1 MAGGVL
7 AERLLRPRRFLTM
20 PLGSMAENERSC
32 PTCGTAVPA
41 DAQRCVACGRVLGEE
56 NRCPHCQA
64 VAAVVR
70 ASGRTVCAACGK
82 PRAGSVVLGTD
93 GSSSLVAGTTTLSGV
108 GGRALRGFG
117 VLALGGSVLLAVLAA
132 VMLPGAVGIGVA
144 VVAGLL
150 GVGLG
155 GLAIRAGARAMARAD
170 QERGRAREQRV
181 LELAEQEGGRLTATR
196 LARELA
202 ITLEEADGIL
212 TGMVGDGSRVS
223 PELDE
228 RGVVV
233 YVFRELGARR
243 VRGRIR
249 VEAEDDSPEREVP
262 VETEATR
269 RKETAGS

>member
-1 MAGGVL
+1 M
-7 AERLLRPRRFLTM
+7 
-20 PLGSMAENERSC
+20 
-32 PTCGTAVPA
+32 
-41 DAQRCVACGRVLGEE
+41 
-56 NRCPHCQA
+56 
-64 VAAVVR
+64 
-70 ASGRTVCAACGK
+70 CAACGK

-155 GLAIRAGARAMARAD
+155 GLAIRAGARTMARAD